1 MSLQQITLSTKGSE
15 GIKKEINKNSIDIVF
30 DILQVY
36 AYSMPIESTVR
47 ELTSNAVDSQREKEI
62 AISILTGAAK
72 VEDYFITKHGKEF
85 EDSGFK
91 KDYYDLEW
99 LDTEHKDVE
108 LEYREK
114 PGSGFCDE
122 FIVRDYG
129 VGVGN
134 GRMEG
139 ILSLGYST
147 KRGTKEQIGGFGL
160 IFYQPSDFVKNH

>member
-1 MSLQQITLSTKGSE
+1 MSLQQITFEQKGSQ

-62 AISILTGAAK
+62 AIQILTGKAK
-72 VEDYFITKHGKEF
+72 EEDFFIIKHGKEF
-85 EDSGFK
+85 EDSRFNPK
-91 KDYYDLEW
+91 YYDLNW
-99 LDTEHKDVE
+99 LNTTKNEVE
-108 LEYREK
+108 LEYVEHQ
-114 PGSGFCDE
+114 GSGFCDE

-129 VGVGN
+129 VGLGN
-134 GRMEG
+134 GRLEG
-139 ILSLGYST
+139 SLSLGFST

-160 IFYQPSDFVKNH
+160 TN

>member
-1 MSLQQITLSTKGSE
+1 MSLQQITLNTKGSE

-36 AYSMPIESTVR
+36 AYSMPFESTVR
-47 ELTSNAVDSQREKEI
+47 ELASNAVDSQREKEI
-62 AISILTGAAK
+62 AIEILTDKAK
-72 VEDYFITKHGKEF
+72 VEDYFVVKHGKEF

-91 KDYYDLEW
+91 REYYDLKW
-99 LDTEHKDVE
+99 LDTEHNNVE

-114 PGSGFCDE
+114 SGSGFCDE

-129 VGVGN
+129 VGIGN

-139 ILSLGYST
+139 VLSLGFST
-147 KRGTKEQIGGFGL
+147 KRATKEQIGGFGL
-160 IFYQPSDFVKNH
+160 KRSSPVIL

>member
-1 MSLQQITLSTKGSE
+1 MSLQQITLETKGTE

-36 AYSMPIESTVR
+36 AYSMPVESTVR

-62 AISILTGAAK
+62 AIEILTGK
-72 VEDYFITKHGKEF
+72 SKEEDYFVVKHGKEF
-85 EDSGFK
+85 EDSKFK
-91 KDYYDLEW
+91 KEYYNLEW

-129 VGVGN
+129 VGLGN
-134 GRMEG
+134 GRLKG
-139 ILSLGYST
+139 ALQLG
-147 KRGTKEQIGGFGL
+147 
-160 IFYQPSDFVKNH
+160 